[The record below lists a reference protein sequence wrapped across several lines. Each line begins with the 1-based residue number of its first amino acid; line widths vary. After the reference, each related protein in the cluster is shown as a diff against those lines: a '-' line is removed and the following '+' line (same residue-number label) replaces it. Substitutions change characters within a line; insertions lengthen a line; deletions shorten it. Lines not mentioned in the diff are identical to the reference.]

1 LAATVLV
8 AALLVAML
16 SISNCAPAPAAVS
29 SPLPYGN

>member
-1 LAATVLV
+1 V

-16 SISNCAPAPAAVS
+16 LNLQLRAFIGRHS